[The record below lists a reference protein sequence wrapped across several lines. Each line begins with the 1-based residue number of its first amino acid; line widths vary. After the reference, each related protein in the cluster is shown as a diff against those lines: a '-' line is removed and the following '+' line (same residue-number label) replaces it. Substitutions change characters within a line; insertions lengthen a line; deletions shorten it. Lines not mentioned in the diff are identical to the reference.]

1 MASIEQGL
9 AKARD
14 AKHRLRDGEIPE
26 LVIAASNA
34 PVLTESLT
42 RVKLNPRGL
51 RDNRVVIDEESP
63 ASSAY
68 KMLRTRVLQRMRRN
82 GWSTLAVT
90 GTCPDEGKT
99 LTAINLSIS
108 LARDLSTSVMLVDL
122 DLRKPAIAR
131 YLGVSPRY
139 GIAEYLQGAVS
150 LERAAVRSDLDRLGF
165 LLNERAFPNSSELLT
180 SPQMEALVGRLKQ
193 GEGRIVVFDLPPML
207 VTDDMLAFGPLVDAT
222 LLVLCQGRTRQAD
235 LLAAKELLQ
244 DVNVV
249 GTVLNRSSENVAPYY
264 YYYGYGAA
272 RSNDGG

>member
-14 AKHRLRDGEIPE
+14 AKHRLRDGDIPE

-150 LERAAVRSDLDRLGF
+150 LERAAVRCDLDRLGF

-180 SPQMEALVGRLKQ
+180 SPQMEALVGRLRQ

-222 LLVLCQGRTRQAD
+222 LLVLSQGRTRQAD

-249 GTVLNRSSENVAPYY
+249 GTVLNRSTENVAPYY
-264 YYYGYGAA
+264 YYYGYGPT